1 MDLGVIRSLKAKYRK
16 KYNSKD
22 LRSLEKNED
31 LPIISILS
39 GMQMLASAQSSV
51 SIKTI
56 VRQKSIVTIF
66 VRQKSVLQ
74 IKKQLQLKRMIH
86 SRICRMRLM
95 TYETFNQI
103 LYQRMSTH
111 LHELMLTL
119 KLYKFRN
126 FGLNFRTW

>member
-31 LPIISILS
+31 LSIFSILN
-39 GMQMLASAQSSV
+39 GMQMLASAWNSV

-74 IKKQLQLKRMIH
+74 IKKQL
-86 SRICRMRLM
+86 
-95 TYETFNQI
+95 
-103 LYQRMSTH
+103 
-111 LHELMLTL
+111 
-119 KLYKFRN
+119 
-126 FGLNFRTW
+126 

>member
-31 LPIISILS
+31 LSIISILN
-39 GMQMLASAQSSV
+39 GMQMLASAWNSV

-74 IKKQLQLKRMIH
+74 IKKQL
-86 SRICRMRLM
+86 
-95 TYETFNQI
+95 
-103 LYQRMSTH
+103 
-111 LHELMLTL
+111 
-119 KLYKFRN
+119 
-126 FGLNFRTW
+126 

>member
-31 LPIISILS
+31 LSIISILN
-39 GMQMLASAQSSV
+39 GMQMLASAWNSV

-56 VRQKSIVTIF
+56 VRQKSIATIF

-74 IKKQLQLKRMIH
+74 IKKQL
-86 SRICRMRLM
+86 
-95 TYETFNQI
+95 
-103 LYQRMSTH
+103 
-111 LHELMLTL
+111 
-119 KLYKFRN
+119 
-126 FGLNFRTW
+126 

>member
-16 KYNSKD
+16 KYNSKY

-31 LPIISILS
+31 LSIISILNR
-39 GMQMLASAQSSV
+39 MQMLASAWNSV

-74 IKKQLQLKRMIH
+74 IKKQL
-86 SRICRMRLM
+86 
-95 TYETFNQI
+95 
-103 LYQRMSTH
+103 
-111 LHELMLTL
+111 
-119 KLYKFRN
+119 
-126 FGLNFRTW
+126 